1 MESYMIIAITTG
13 LFFSLRHIVNKYVI
27 ENHMSGIAWYY
38 YYTVISVVS
47 FPIISWLISPMIFPS
62 MQSWFYI
69 ISSSI
74 VSFIAVLILIYAL
87 TIGDVTT
94 AGPVISSKPI
104 FIVPLSFIFLGEFYG
119 YAIIGWILLIV
130 FGAIMTSWNQG
141 MKFKHVLSNRVLGLF
156 FITTVLMAMVSIFS
170 KPALQ
175 ELDHFNYMGWWH
187 IVQIPLLLAFMPFV
201 MNKNE
206 KINFRKRWKS
216 TLPYA
221 ILENVFLYGSM
232 ITLFFALKYSVT
244 LTEALFTTQG
254 VFTVVIGSIISRINP
269 NFLAEKHTKQIYIV
283 RLLGAII
290 ILIGVYQ
297 ILL

>member
-1 MESYMIIAITTG
+1 MEPYMIIAITTG

-156 FITTVLMAMVSIFS
+156 
-170 KPALQ
+170 
-175 ELDHFNYMGWWH
+175 
-187 IVQIPLLLAFMPFV
+187 LLLQ
-201 MNKNE
+201 
-206 KINFRKRWKS
+206 S
-216 TLPYA
+216 
-221 ILENVFLYGSM
+221 
-232 ITLFFALKYSVT
+232 
-244 LTEALFTTQG
+244 
-254 VFTVVIGSIISRINP
+254 
-269 NFLAEKHTKQIYIV
+269 
-283 RLLGAII
+283 
-290 ILIGVYQ
+290 
-297 ILL
+297 